1 MKEVPGVKVYPMP
14 KNKRM
19 RELIENLANLE
30 SSDYDRL
37 SSDGRHYLG
46 KIWNLLG
53 MQSQEQIS
61 GNKTVRSKK

>member
-1 MKEVPGVKVYPMP
+1 MKEVPQIKVYPMP

-30 SSDYDRL
+30 SSDYDCL
-37 SSDGRHYLG
+37 TSSGRHYLG

-61 GNKTVRSKK
+61 GNKTDRSKK